1 MMFTKL
7 FLSTLVLGLKSMS
20 DEHFFEDQQLEN
32 GGEIFIIRD
41 EFDRQ
46 RILQPRRKFSW

>member
-1 MMFTKL
+1 MFAKL
-7 FLSTLVLGLKSMS
+7 VVLTLVSGLKSIS
-20 DEHFFEDQQLEN
+20 DENFFEDQQLEN

-41 EFDRQ
+41 EFGGQ